1 MIHQSLD
8 TLKDF
13 DSVKRQ
19 REHVIKDDNF
29 FGVENKLSSSP
40 PLGWVLVELVR

>member
-1 MIHQSLD
+1 MIHQSPD

-19 REHVIKDDNF
+19 REHVIKDNF
-29 FGVENKLSSSP
+29 FGVENNR
-40 PLGWVLVELVR
+40 PLHPL